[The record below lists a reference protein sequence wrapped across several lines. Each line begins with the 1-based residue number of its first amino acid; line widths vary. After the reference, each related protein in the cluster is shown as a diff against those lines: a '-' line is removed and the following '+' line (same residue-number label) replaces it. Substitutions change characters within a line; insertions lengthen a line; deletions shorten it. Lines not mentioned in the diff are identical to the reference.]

1 MIVLINSEPLNNETY
16 NTLCQNFIVKTIE
29 ENNSYT
35 SEFMFWLLYFE
46 SFCFKELFKSSK
58 KRQLFL
64 NP

>member
-35 SEFMFWLLYFE
+35 LQFIFWLLHCE
-46 SFCFKELFKSSK
+46 PFCF
-58 KRQLFL
+58 
-64 NP
+64 